1 MSKKQLLIISFFTI
15 ILITIFHFFSIKY
28 NWYWTYRWLD
38 IPVHIVAGFWVSIT
52 TLWVSLRTRHID
64 SIIGY
69 RSKALFVML
78 ISVLAVAILWELF
91 ELIFKLT
98 SFYDKG
104 YWQDSLGDILNGFA
118 GGIMAFLYFTRN
130 RRAKSDIVEIE
141 HRDNFI
147 VIL

>member
-1 MSKKQLLIISFFTI
+1 M
-15 ILITIFHFFSIKY
+15 
-28 NWYWTYRWLD
+28 D